1 MQDTRFL
8 SHQAEGWRSRANR
21 ELTVIIPAHGRAE
34 HVRLAVESAL
44 NGPAARILIAPS
56 SETLDAARRL
66 EATHRKQVRIVAG
79 APDRGPAQTINEAV
93 AQVETPFF
101 ARLDGDNVLVP
112 GFVEMAFAEMAARPR
127 LGIIAGRELRVDA
140 DELTEFRPGLLPRAR
155 SLSRLRVLAGA
166 EAYRFILQWNPN
178 PCPTGAIYRTQA
190 FREVGGYDQQIAW
203 GEDWE
208 IWLRLA
214 REWEVAYTN
223 TAASLHRIERPA
235 PAEADST
242 NSQNCYGY
250 DAVYRRAAEICD
262 DPEVVPLIR
271 RAFINVAKQYVGAAS
286 REARRSRKESL
297 TRCRQAWR
305 ALSAAMAL

>member
-1 MQDTRFL
+1 MEDITQVL
-8 SHQAEGWRSRANR
+8 SHEAEGWRSRARR
-21 ELTVIIPAHGRAE
+21 ELTVIIPAYGSAE
-34 HVRLAVESAL
+34 YLRVAVASAL
-44 NGPAARILIAPS
+44 HGPAARILIAPGR
-56 SETLDAARRL
+56 ETLDAALRL
-66 EATHRKQVRIVAG
+66 EAEHARTVRVVGGAAEGGPAG
-79 APDRGPAQTINEAV
+79 AINEAA

-101 ARLDGDNVLVP
+101 VRVDGEDILVP
-112 GFVEMAFAEMAARPR
+112 GFLESAFAAIASRPR
-127 LGIIAGRELRVDA
+127 LAIIAGHELRVDA
-140 DELTEFRPGLLPRAR
+140 DEVTEFRPGLLPSAR
-155 SLSRLRVLAGA
+155 SLSRLRVIAGA
-166 EAYRFILQWNPN
+166 EAYRFILQWRPN

-190 FREVGGYDQQIAW
+190 FREVGGYDEQIAW

-223 TAASLHRIERPA
+223 TASALRRIATPEEAAA
-235 PAEADST
+235 PND
-242 NSQNCYGY
+242 NRDCYGY

-271 RAFINVAKQYVGAAS
+271 RAFIGVAKQYVGAAS

-305 ALSAAMAL
+305 ALSTAMAL